1 MLKRVVD
8 KAKEL
13 LETIKEND
21 KNKKYKPI
29 NDTIKWLNAKAEED
43 KKINKKLKE
52 HYAGEARRESEEIK
66 KLDKM
71 INDNPDMLSKKV
83 K

>member
-8 KAKEL
+8 KAREL
-13 LETIKEND
+13 LETIKEYD

-29 NDTIKWLNAKAEED
+29 NDTIKWLYAKAEED

-52 HYAGEARRESEEIK
+52 YYAGEARRESEEIK

>member
-52 HYAGEARRESEEIK
+52 YYAGEARRESEEIK